1 MPKKPLDKKYDERFK
16 PIPMLAD
23 PTLKKDQLEEMKKI
37 FGAVPPVKR
46 VGKKEGGEM
55 KKKSFP
61 DLTGDGKVTMKD
73 ILKGR
78 GVIKKKGG
86 MMKKADGGSV
96 ERFTSSDV
104 IKKTKDAINQVGSS
118 DRLTSSD
125 VKKAK
130 KAVKGMQDG
139 GLIRMH
145 KQMAMSTKKFT

>member
-1 MPKKPLDKKYDERFK
+1 MPKKPLDKDYDERFK
-16 PIPMLAD
+16 AIPVLAD
-23 PTLKKDQLEEMKKI
+23 TAISKDQRASMNKI
-37 FGAVPPVKR
+37 LGAQPPVKR
-46 VGKKEGGEM
+46 AGKKEGGEM

-86 MMKKADGGSV
+86 MMKKAEGGSV

-104 IKKTKDAINQVGSS
+104 KKAKDAVNQGGSS
-118 DRLTSSD
+118 ERFTSSD
-125 VKKAK
+125 IKKAK
-130 KAVKGMQDG
+130 KAIKGMQDG

>member
-1 MPKKPLDKKYDERFK
+1 MP
-16 PIPMLAD
+16 
-23 PTLKKDQLEEMKKI
+23 
-37 FGAVPPVKR
+37 
-46 VGKKEGGEM
+46 
-55 KKKSFP
+55 KKSFP

-78 GVIKKKGG
+78 GAIKKKGG
-86 MMKKADGGSV
+86 VIKKADGGSV
-96 ERFTSSDV
+96 ERF
-104 IKKTKDAINQVGSS
+104 
-118 DRLTSSD
+118 TSSD

>member
-1 MPKKPLDKKYDERFK
+1 MP
-16 PIPMLAD
+16 
-23 PTLKKDQLEEMKKI
+23 
-37 FGAVPPVKR
+37 
-46 VGKKEGGEM
+46 
-55 KKKSFP
+55 KKSFP

-96 ERFTSSDV
+96 ERFTSSD
-104 IKKTKDAINQVGSS
+104 IKKTKDAINQVASSDRVTSSDIKKAEDLVNQGGSS
-118 DRLTSSD
+118 DRLTSYD
-125 VKKAK
+125 IKKAK

-145 KQMAMSTKKFT
+145 KQMAMSNKKFT

>member
-1 MPKKPLDKKYDERFK
+1 MPDKFK
-16 PIPMLAD
+16 PIQPLPEDSIKIKSAEEKMYDQAKKT
-23 PTLKKDQLEEMKKI
+23 PTSAMRR
-37 FGAVPPVKR
+37 A
-46 VGKKEGGEM
+46 GKKEGGEM

-61 DLTGDGKVTMKD
+61 DLTGDGKVSMKD

-86 MMKKADGGSV
+86 MMKRADGGSV
-96 ERFTSSDV
+96 ERFTSSD
-104 IKKTKDAINQVGSS
+104 IKKAKDAVNQGGSS
-118 DRLTSSD
+118 ETFTSSD